1 MTRARV
7 HAPVWVR
14 ITLLTALMI
23 LLIAVVIVVWV
34 LPDFVDRRALVDES
48 KNRPAPEAA
57 IPVAPKAEQVQ
68 LAREKREAE
77 RALQQLLERQTVLEA
92 RQVRVWGGADY
103 ETVLTR
109 LAEGDAEFTNQ
120 NFAAAAT
127 TYRDV
132 SALLVALEASM
143 ADRLAAALEQGAQ
156 ALKTYDAKSAQK
168 HFTIALAINPQHS
181 QARRG
186 AARAKTLDSL
196 AGLLASGSEHE
207 QNRQWALAEEQ
218 FRAAQRLDPDSLEA
232 REGAERVTATIRQ
245 LEFREA
251 MSEALTAIESGTL
264 PEARRALER
273 ARRLNPE
280 SEEVADTQ
288 RRLTRAIQAQK
299 IAHHRTRAQRGEHEE
314 HWRDVITEYKAV
326 LAIDPQ
332 ALFALQGLQHA
343 ERLAELHA
351 QLDMYLDAPD
361 RLQSPEPRANADR
374 LLQSAVSLLDQ
385 GLRLREKLDAL
396 EDLVRLA
403 STPVA
408 VLIRSDNQTEV
419 SIDRVGRFGR
429 FSESRMMLLP
439 GTYRVRG
446 TRVGYRDVRLEWTV
460 TAGGAVLQTI
470 DVRCEEQI

>member
-1 MTRARV
+1 MTRARI
-7 HAPVWVR
+7 HAPLWLR
-14 ITLLTALMI
+14 ITLLTALII
-23 LLIAVVIVVWV
+23 LLTAVVIVVWV
-34 LPDFVDRRALVDES
+34 LPDFVDRRAVVDES
-48 KNRPAPEAA
+48 NDRPAPEAA
-57 IPVAPKAEQVQ
+57 KPVVPRAEQVR
-68 LAREKREAE
+68 LAHEKREAE

-92 RQVRVWGGADY
+92 QQVRVWGGADY
-103 ETVLTR
+103 ETVLMR
-109 LAEGDAEFTNQ
+109 LAEGDAEFTNK

-127 TYRDV
+127 IYQAVT
-132 SALLVALEASM
+132 AMLVALEASK

-156 ALKTYDAKSAQK
+156 ALQNFDAESAQK
-168 HFTIALAINPQHS
+168 NFIIALAIDPRHS

-186 AARAKTLDSL
+186 AARAKTLDRL
-196 AGLLASGSEHE
+196 ARMLASGREHE
-207 QNRQWALAEEQ
+207 QKREWTLAEEQ
-218 FRAAQRLDPDSLEA
+218 YRAAQRLDPDSREA
-232 REGAERVTATIRQ
+232 REGVARITATIRQ
-245 LEFREA
+245 LEFRAA
-251 MSEALTAIESGTL
+251 MSDALTAIESGAL
-264 PEARRALER
+264 PEARGALER
-273 ARRLNPE
+273 ARTLNPE
-280 SEEVADTQ
+280 SAELVDAQ

-314 HWRDVITEYKAV
+314 HWQDVITEYKAV
-326 LAIDPQ
+326 LGIDPQ
-332 ALFALQGLQHA
+332 AQFALQGVGRA
-343 ERLAELHA
+343 ERFAELHA
-351 QLDMYLDAPD
+351 QLDTYLDAPD

-374 LLQSAVSLLDQ
+374 LLHSAVSLA
-385 GLRLREKLDAL
+385 GKGPRLQEKLDTL

-460 TAGGAVLQTI
+460 TAGQAVQTI